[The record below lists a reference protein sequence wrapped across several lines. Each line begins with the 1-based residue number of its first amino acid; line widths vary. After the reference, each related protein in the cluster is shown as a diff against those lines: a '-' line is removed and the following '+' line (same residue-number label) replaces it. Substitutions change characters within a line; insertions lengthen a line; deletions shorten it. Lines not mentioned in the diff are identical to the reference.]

1 MEAIPYHVS
10 FSAADYA
17 AIRRGLVPKQMEDKW
32 FIFCENDVLYLYRSW
47 TGLCVYRVTLRRRDD
62 VYEVH
67 EACVSADAQHY
78 RRGTDDYEVRLV
90 SFLIRTLLLG
100 EVTEFPFPAVIGRS
114 GGRGMYRY
122 LIAGNVLTT
131 DWLAEQNRSLVRI
144 WRRIRRWLSER
155 A

>member
-1 MEAIPYHVS
+1 MEAIPYRDS
-10 FSAADYA
+10 FSATDYA
-17 AIRRGLVPKQMEDKW
+17 TIRRGLLPERMEDKW

-47 TGLCVYRVTLRRRDD
+47 TGLCVYRVSLRRRDD

-67 EACVSADAQHY
+67 EAYVSADARYY
-78 RRGTDDYEVRLV
+78 RRGTDDHEVCLV

-100 EVTEFPFPAVIGRS
+100 EVTEFPFPAGIGLS
-114 GGRGMYRY
+114 RGMYRY
-122 LIAGNVLTT
+122 LVAGNVLTT